1 MSRSWPQVLGL
12 GVAQTVAWASST
24 YLPAVLARPLAAELG
39 FDATLVFAAYSCA
52 LLLMAALGPAV
63 GSRIDRQGGQG
74 VLCLSS
80 LVLAGG
86 LGVLGMAGGI
96 GGMFVGWAV
105 IGIGMALGLY
115 DAAFATLVREH
126 GVAARK
132 PITGITLLGGF
143 ASTVGW
149 PLSAWLVAQWDWRT
163 ACFAWAGIN
172 LILALPLNFLF
183 IPSAGRLAAKAT
195 GQGSAMSEDTR
206 VSPAVE
212 RRNFLALVVFGAAT
226 AFVTSA
232 MAAHLPGLLLA
243 AGLPVAV
250 AIGAAALVGPA
261 QVAARLGEFVAAHRF
276 RTNPLSTAR
285 LATALHPLGG
295 IALIVIGGPAG
306 AAAFAVL
313 HGAGNGMITIAK
325 GTLPLFLFGPVGYGL
340 LQGRLAVVQRLTQ
353 AAAPFLFA
361 LLMQSGGAFR
371 GIALSVAMSLLGLIA
386 LIFIRSRAE

>member
-1 MSRSWPQVLGL
+1 VSRSWPQVLAL

-63 GSRIDRQGGQG
+63 GRRIDRQGGQG

-86 LGVLGMAGGI
+86 LGVLGMAGGS

-132 PITGITLLGGF
+132 QITGITLLGGF

-172 LILALPLNFLF
+172 LFLALPLNFLF
-183 IPSAGRLAAKAT
+183 IPSARRLAAKAT
-195 GQGSAMSEDTR
+195 GQGCAMAENTSL
-206 VSPAVE
+206 SPAVE
-212 RRNFLALVVFGAAT
+212 RRNFLALIVFGAAT

-295 IALIVIGGPAG
+295 IALLVMGGPAG

-325 GTLPLFLFGPVGYGL
+325 GTLPLFLFGPLGYGL

-361 LLMQSGGAFR
+361 LLLQSGGAFW
-371 GIALSVAMSLLGLIA
+371 GIALSVSMSLLA
-386 LIFIRSRAE
+386 LGALVFIQPIRE